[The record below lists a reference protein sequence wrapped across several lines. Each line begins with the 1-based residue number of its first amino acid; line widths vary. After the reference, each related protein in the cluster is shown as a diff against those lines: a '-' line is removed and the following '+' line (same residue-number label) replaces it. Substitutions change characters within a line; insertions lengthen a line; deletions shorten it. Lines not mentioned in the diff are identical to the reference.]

1 MKGLR
6 ILMSAIFVMAALIGS
21 SQQASAHGVQLVAT
35 INGAG
40 RAVMDEASPLKGTTT
55 YFIHARLYSDG
66 TAIGRFDC
74 VDLAGSTAEGDFFG
88 PITSW
93 KMVNGEIRLSGAG
106 QLRTLSGDLVPGIGT
121 TALPYTVA
129 IQTFGGKG
137 VGHWTLEV
145 PAFAPVA
152 ICSERLTSGRL
163 VMATAGRRNEDD
175 SD

>member
-1 MKGLR
+1 MRRLR
-6 ILMSAIFVMAALIGS
+6 ILMPAIFVIAALLGS
-21 SQQASAHGVQLVAT
+21 SQQASAHDVRLVAT

-40 RAVMDEASPLKGTTT
+40 RAIMDDASPLKGTTT

-93 KMVNGEIRLSGAG
+93 KMVNGMITLSGPG
-106 QLRTLSGDLVPGIGT
+106 QLRALNGDLVPGIGT
-121 TALPYTVA
+121 TVLPYTVT
-129 IQTFGGKG
+129 IQKFGGKG
-137 VGHWTLEV
+137 TGHWTLDV
-145 PAFAPVA
+145 PFFAPVA
-152 ICSERLTSGRL
+152 ICSELLTSGRL
-163 VMATAGRRNEDD
+163 VMTTPGRREEGD

>member
-1 MKGLR
+1 MP
-6 ILMSAIFVMAALIGS
+6 AIFVIAALLGS
-21 SQQASAHGVQLVAT
+21 SQQASANSVHLVAT

-40 RAVMDEASPLKGTTT
+40 RAVMDAASPLKGTTT

-93 KMVNGEIRLSGAG
+93 KMVNGQITLSGPG
-106 QLRTLSGDLVPGIGT
+106 QLRALNGDLVPGIGT
-121 TALPYTVA
+121 TVLPYTVT
-129 IQTFGGKG
+129 IQRFGGEG
-137 VGHWTLEV
+137 TGHWTLDV
-145 PAFAPVA
+145 PFFAPVA
-152 ICSERLTSGRL
+152 ICSELLTSGRL
-163 VMATAGRRNEDD
+163 VIATAGRREDEA